1 MHDPDRAGAPA
12 EAGFPEAGFPYRIG
26 DRAEHTRC
34 LTAEDV
40 AAFAALTGDDNPLHL
55 DAEFARGTPFGRPV
69 VHGLL
74 TLSMIGALLGTRL
87 PGPGAIYVEQQVRFR
102 RPVYVGD
109 RVTAAVEVIAVDPQR
124 RRLTLR
130 TECRNQEGET
140 VLEGTAVLVVPG
152 GA

>member
-1 MHDPDRAGAPA
+1 MHGPDRAGAPH
-12 EAGFPEAGFPYRIG
+12 AGAFPYRIG
-26 DRAEHTRC
+26 DRAELTRC
-34 LTAEDV
+34 LAADDV

-55 DAEFARGTPFGRPV
+55 DADFARGTPFGRPI

-74 TLSMIGALLGTRL
+74 TLSLIGTLLGTRL
-87 PGPGAIYVEQQVRFR
+87 PGPGAVYVEQQVRFR

-109 RVTAAVEVIAVDPQR
+109 RVTAAVEVTAVDPER

-130 TECRNQEGET
+130 TECRNPDGEI